1 MNKKFK
7 ASKSLLS
14 YLENVLHRNGISY
27 KVINNKNELFIETD
41 ISGTHFHNYVV
52 RAKMEKLQEEK
63 KKQQEIIW
71 RSCQN
76 QTTRE
81 NYAGYRKCLYH

>member
-27 KVINNKNELFIETD
+27 RVINNQDELFIETD
-41 ISGTHFHNYVV
+41 TFPQLCSSCKNGKTSG
-52 RAKMEKLQEEK
+52 R
-63 KKQQEIIW
+63 
-71 RSCQN
+71 R
-76 QTTRE
+76 
-81 NYAGYRKCLYH
+81 